1 MNVLL
6 IDIDSKI
13 PNLALT
19 KLDIYH
25 RTYGHNVQWNMPL
38 MTDWADKIYVSCIFD
53 WNIDQCQEWINID
66 KAWIGGTGYSM
77 EITLPDAIEAI
88 RPRINL
94 GFATR
99 GCIRSCDFCVVPEKE
114 GGIRIVGD
122 LLDLWDG
129 HSHLITFLDN
139 NILAVP
145 DHFKLVCKQAQD
157 NNLRLDFNQGLDHR
171 LLNDSIVAAMKATKR
186 KGEYRFAFDDPDQ
199 IDSVK
204 KALGLMHFHGINR
217 SFWYVLVGF
226 NTTLEEDLFRLNY
239 LRSQGQTAFV
249 QRYNRCKDRLR
260 LAQWANQ
267 HNMFKA
273 VTYEEFLAKKGG
285 ATI

>member
-1 MNVLL
+1 MKVLL
-6 IDIDSKI
+6 VDIDSKI
-13 PNLALT
+13 PNLAL
-19 KLDIYH
+19 KKVEKYYLDRGAKVI
-25 RTYGHNVQWNMPL
+25 WDMPL
-38 MTDWADKIYVSCIFD
+38 FAEWADVIYISCIFS
-53 WNIDQCQEWINID
+53 WNRDKCKEWETYPHS
-66 KAWIGGTGYSM
+66 WIGGTGYDLDM
-77 EITLPDAIEAI
+77 MLQKEIEAAK
-88 RPRINL
+88 PRINL

-145 DHFKLVCKQAQD
+145 DHFKLVCQQAQD
-157 NNLRLDFNQGLDHR
+157 NNLRVDFNQGLDHR

-186 KGEYRFAFDDPDQ
+186 KGEYRFAFDHPDQ

-204 KALGLMHFHGINR
+204 KALSLMHFHGINR
-217 SFWYVLVGF
+217 SFWYVLAGF

-249 QRYNRCKDRLR
+249 QRYNRCKNRLR
-260 LAQWANQ
+260 LAQWVNQ
-267 HNMFKA
+267 HNVFKA
-273 VTYEEFLAKKGG
+273 MTYEQFLVKKGDLH
-285 ATI
+285 